1 MILEYQNYWINKSII
16 CLNVKQIL
24 PDTWT
29 LIQAACSQVLTRG
42 TLPQRWQK
50 LDGMTDLKTNDDKML
65 ICTFPFP
72 QYEKIQNMHAP
83 TDAWWCVTLNN
94 SSRRHK
100 CKTKQM
106 KKASTGKRLH
116 FLCQEPLWLAL
127 CAQHLWNIPAELC
140 GLFTLDPSQYHLTS
154 GHQDTPILSF
164 SLKVFCYLIPGR
176 GSS

>member
-1 MILEYQNYWINKSII
+1 MSE
-16 CLNVKQIL
+16 CE
-24 PDTWT
+24 PDTSRYLNINPGCLLTSINQGNSASKMTKIGWHDWFENKWWQNVN
-29 LIQAACSQVLTRG
+29 LYIPFSPVWKNPEHAC
-42 TLPQRWQK
+42 
-50 LDGMTDLKTNDDKML
+50 
-65 ICTFPFP
+65 
-72 QYEKIQNMHAP
+72 P

-100 CKTKQM
+100 RKTKQM
-106 KKASTGKRLH
+106 KKASRGKRLH

-127 CAQHLWNIPAELC
+127 SAQHLWNIPAELC
-140 GLFTLDPSQYHLTS
+140 GLFTLDPSQYHLNS